1 MFALNPKTMKLSRV
15 KLVVTDMDGT
25 LLNSRGDLD
34 VRFFG
39 LVRDLKSHGLKI
51 AVASG
56 RQYYSL
62 VNKLQEVE
70 EELIFI
76 AENGSIVMEGEKQ
89 LHIQPMSKE
98 LAMEIVRCLKKIGGK
113 YIIVCGRKS
122 AYIEQTDPRFMKPFL
137 MHYDKYEVVDDLLAV
152 EGDDFLKVT
161 VCDLEGAEENTL
173 PHVEHLKGDL
183 QVKLSGDIWVDFT
196 HILAQ
201 KGNALLKLQDIYDIP
216 PEETISFGDYL
227 NDLELFDHSYFSYAM
242 ANAHEE
248 VIEKATFKAKSN
260 DEGGVLLVLEELV
273 EGLKST

>member
-1 MFALNPKTMKLSRV
+1 MDLSKV

-25 LLNSRGDLD
+25 LLDSRGGLD
-34 VRFFG
+34 PKFFI
-39 LVRDLKSHGLKI
+39 LVRELKSYGLKV

-62 VNKLQEVE
+62 VNKLKEVE

-89 LHIQPMSKE
+89 LHIQPMGRE

-152 EGDDFLKVT
+152 EGDDYLKVT

-173 PHVEHLKGDL
+173 PHVEHLKDDL

-196 HILAQ
+196 HKQAQ
-201 KGNALLKLQDIYDIP
+201 KGNALQKLQEIYNIS
-216 PEETISFGDYL
+216 PEETMSFGDYL
-227 NDLELFDHSYFSYAM
+227 NDLELFDHSCFSYAM
-242 ANAHEE
+242 ANAHKE
-248 VIEKATFKAKSN
+248 VLEKATFKAKSN
-260 DEGGVLLVLEELV
+260 DEGGVLLVLEELLQ
-273 EGLKST
+273 ELKKG